1 MEEKVGNREPQKP
14 EETHNLSEV
23 SQILVKSFH
32 IRRLQKQPF
41 LPLLPPPPPSPMQLV
56 RIHLKLYFESHATV
70 PMVIFH
76 NVISSMDHLWKY
88 TKWPLKNW
96 NLVITICR
104 LKMPKVRVIRLQ
116 SICGHVMFLFFEYF
130 SYCSFDSLTFSGETF
145 HLRTQNLKKRVF

>member
-1 MEEKVGNREPQKP
+1 
-14 EETHNLSEV
+14 
-23 SQILVKSFH
+23 
-32 IRRLQKQPF
+32 
-41 LPLLPPPPPSPMQLV
+41 MQLV
-56 RIHLKLYFESHATV
+56 RIHPKLYFESHATV

-145 HLRTQNLKKRVF
+145 HLRTQNLKKRVFSCSRLEGIKYCRNVHQRHVWIIIGYLQAPAYFRHHSINSKLIWHKENL